1 MTEPDAELEALVK
14 AVFMAALEV
23 HRILG
28 PGFLESLYEEA
39 LAIEFRLCGIPF
51 ERQKSLTVKYKG
63 ENIGEGRLDFLV
75 GGRLIVELKAV
86 SALAPVH
93 MAQVISYLK
102 STGLQ
107 LGVLINFNSVLLKE
121 GFKRV
126 IYSEG
131 AKR

>member
-39 LAIEFRLCGIPF
+39 LTVEFRLRGIPF

-63 ENIGEGRLDFLV
+63 EEIGEGRLDFLV

-126 IYSEG
+126 IYSES
-131 AKR
+131 AKS

>member
-63 ENIGEGRLDFLV
+63 EEIGEGRLDFLV

>member
-28 PGFLESLYEEA
+28 PGFLETLYEEA
-39 LAIEFRLCGIPF
+39 LTVEFRLRGIPF

-63 ENIGEGRLDFLV
+63 EEIGEGRLDFLV

-126 IYSEG
+126 IYSES
-131 AKR
+131 AKS